1 MDRIPEA
8 QKMPFKTWAEGL
20 REEGEVIGEAR
31 GEARGKA
38 EGKAEGKSE
47 GKAELVAE
55 MLRNGANWEMISK
68 LTHITSEEFERMKA
82 LGK

>member
-31 GEARGKA
+31 GEAR
-38 EGKAEGKSE
+38 GKAEGKSE

-68 LTHITSEEFERMKA
+68 LTHITSEEFERMKG
-82 LGK
+82 LVK

>member
-1 MDRIPEA
+1 
-8 QKMPFKTWAEGL
+8 MPFKTWAEGL

-31 GEARGKA
+31 GE
-38 EGKAEGKSE
+38 
-47 GKAELVAE
+47 AELVAE

>member
-31 GEARGKA
+31 GEVRG
-38 EGKAEGKSE
+38 EVR

-55 MLRNGANWEMISK
+55 MLRNGANWDMIAK

>member
-20 REEGEVIGEAR
+20 REEGEAR
-31 GEARGKA
+31 GEIKII
-38 EGKAEGKSE
+38 
-47 GKAELVAE
+47 AE
-55 MLRNGANWEMISK
+55 MLRNGADWGMI
-68 LTHITSEEFERMKA
+68 TQFTGITPEEFERMKA